1 MSAGLD
7 RVDDRSAE
15 RWTELFEQI
24 DAIFDSSAIGLVESD
39 EPILEQTRTDDAPR
53 HPRNY
58 RCKAI

>member
-7 RVDDRSAE
+7 RVDDWSAKCWAE
-15 RWTELFEQI
+15 WFEQI

-39 EPILEQTRTDDAPR
+39 ELFLEQIRTDDSKR
-53 HPRNY
+53 HVYNY